1 MGSAQRNPSH
11 LSSQVRHDDGY
22 RFAPPIL
29 VSARPAKVR
38 AFRKE
43 WPRPGWTPGPGRR
56 SLDRNPSKHCEL
68 IFVAGSRSA
77 SSWRRALL
85 SENHARIHGSIEKM
99 IKRRVVGTGI

>member
-1 MGSAQRNPSH
+1 SPEKKTSRGRRRDTPALQDGWSEAIPIN
-11 LSSQVRHDDGY
+11 VDAWGDGY

-43 WPRPGWTPGPGRR
+43 WPRPGWPPGPGRR

-68 IFVAGSRSA
+68 IFEQDHDRHL
-77 SSWRRALL
+77 RRGP
-85 SENHARIHGSIEKM
+85 HC
-99 IKRRVVGTGI
+99 